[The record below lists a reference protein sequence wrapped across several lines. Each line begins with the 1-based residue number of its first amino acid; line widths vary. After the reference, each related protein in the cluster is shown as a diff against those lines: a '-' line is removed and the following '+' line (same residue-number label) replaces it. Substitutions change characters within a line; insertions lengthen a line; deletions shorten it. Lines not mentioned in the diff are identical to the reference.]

1 MQFGYRQEQMI
12 NKGYP
17 RYGIVVFLPE
27 DLQKLVRPIR
37 ERFDP
42 DYSLIPPNMALVA
55 PFATELTL
63 DEISQVI
70 AREVAGTVAPTVE
83 LSSIG
88 DYYPTYPLIFWQ
100 VKPNPIID
108 RLYKNLYSSLDL
120 ALPYRQ
126 FSPHVTVAREI
137 SNHRVMLV
145 KEKIYPYL
153 PEESFRATT
162 VDLVAP
168 VAQER
173 WVSIR
178 TFRFRLED

>member
-1 MQFGYRQEQMI
+1 MQFGYRQEQMV

-17 RYGIVVFLPE
+17 KYGIVIFLPE
-27 DLQKLVRPIR
+27 ELQTLVRPIR

-42 DYSLIPPNMALVA
+42 DYSLIAPNLALVA
-55 PFATELTL
+55 PFASDMAL
-63 DEISQVI
+63 DDVSQVI
-70 AREVAGTVAPTVE
+70 AEEVGRTVAPTIE

-88 DYYPTYPLIFWQ
+88 DYYPTYPLIFWKL
-100 VKPNPIID
+100 VPNPIID
-108 RLYKNLYSSLDL
+108 RLYKNLYRSLDL

-137 SNHRVMLV
+137 SMHRVMLV

-162 VDLVAP
+162 VDLIAP

-173 WVSIR
+173 WVSVR